1 MKYRIHRH
9 VVLNRPPEGPLST
22 YITAFIDA
30 MEGRGYSALTLQH
43 YARIIAAFSHWMKLR
58 KKRISA
64 IDNGLPAQFLR
75 WRAKS
80 AGLWSS
86 SNAALKNFVD
96 FLRDNG
102 VANQA
107 GAVVRARTTAELY
120 ADEYERYL
128 RDVRGLVDVTVR
140 NRMYF
145 AREFL
150 NYCLSDRYAD
160 LAHLT
165 AARVIDFVQRRAI
178 NLKVGRSKAL
188 TGTLRSLLRYA
199 VFRGDICPGMIDAVP
214 TVASWELSNL
224 PRAIRGDQT
233 DRLLRSIDRGTPAGL
248 RNYAILLLLAR
259 FGMRAGEVSRLELSD
274 IDWREGILTIRPTK
288 GDQDRH
294 LPLSQEVGDA
304 LSAYLRGGRPHSQC
318 RRVFLR
324 LHAPIVGFSG
334 PSPIGY
340 IVLASL
346 RRAGMTAPT
355 TGAHQFRHGLA
366 TELLG
371 HGATLGEIGYL
382 LSHRSP
388 DTTRIYAKV
397 DLNTLRQLT
406 MRWPGGVR

>member
-9 VVLNRPPEGPLST
+9 VLLNRPPDGPLST
-22 YITAFIDA
+22 YIPAFIDA
-30 MEGRGYSALTLQH
+30 MEGRGYRALTLQQ

-58 KKRISA
+58 QMRISA
-64 IDNGLPAQFLR
+64 IDDDLPAKFLR

-80 AGLWSS
+80 SWLWSS
-86 SNAALKNFVD
+86 SNAALKYFVE

-102 VANQA
+102 VAEQA
-107 GAVVRARTTAELY
+107 TAVVRARTTVELY
-120 ADEYERYL
+120 ADDYERYL
-128 RDVRGLVDVTVR
+128 RDARGLADVTVR

-150 NYCLSDRYAD
+150 SFCLSDESPD

-165 AARVIDFVQRRAI
+165 AARVIDFVQRRAT

-188 TGTLRSLLRYA
+188 TGTLRSVLRYA
-199 VFRGDICPGMIDAVP
+199 VVRGDIRPTMIDAVP

-224 PRAIRGDQT
+224 PRAIKRDQT
-233 DRLLRSIDRGTPAGL
+233 DRLLKSIDRRSPAGL
-248 RNYAILLLLAR
+248 RNFAILLLLAR
-259 FGMRAGEVSRLELSD
+259 LGMRAGEVSRLELGD
-274 IDWREGILTIRPTK
+274 IDWREGILTIRPKK
-288 GDQDRH
+288 GDQNRH

-304 LSAYLRGGRPHSQC
+304 LSAYLRGGRPRSQC

-324 LHAPIVGFSG
+324 LHAPTVGFTG

-340 IVLASL
+340 VVLASL
-346 RRAGMTAPT
+346 RRAGITAPT
-355 TGAHQFRHGLA
+355 SGAHQFRHGLA
-366 TELLG
+366 TQLLG
-371 HGATLGEIGYL
+371 RGATLGEIGDL

-397 DLNTLRQLT
+397 DFKSLRQLT
-406 MRWPGGVR
+406 MPWPGGVR